1 MLGHAAQRF
10 LVPPFI
16 LILLVALAMLFI
28 DPPPSMPAW
37 LIDPGKSPPLMS
49 VVVAFLAAS
58 TGIFAIGFFIANIS
72 IFFAR
77 VLAFLLR
84 KPRGFSTGWSNE
96 AKRILEK
103 MYHFKDFRMEA
114 EQCEQCF
121 LGEVASS
128 HVLSW
133 MRRRWEYFAINVNC
147 TIACMVA
154 GVLIPLVVWKF
165 GRSVRFVWY
174 VIVCVAA
181 LIFAFN
187 SCQARREVID
197 MDNFL
202 VRNFEKIRERRLAM
216 ESPGA
221 KGHAERDD
229 AS

>member
-1 MLGHAAQRF
+1 M
-10 LVPPFI
+10 
-16 LILLVALAMLFI
+16 
-28 DPPPSMPAW
+28 
-37 LIDPGKSPPLMS
+37 
-49 VVVAFLAAS
+49 
-58 TGIFAIGFFIANIS
+58 
-72 IFFAR
+72 
-77 VLAFLLR
+77 
-84 KPRGFSTGWSNE
+84 
-96 AKRILEK
+96 
-103 MYHFKDFRMEA
+103 
-114 EQCEQCF
+114 
-121 LGEVASS
+121 
-128 HVLSW
+128 LSW